1 MAERF
6 LDRGLNALAGIVTRG
21 KFGVEVTPEFQEL
34 QEELISTDK
43 NLFAKIYDSG
53 TLIVIDDKNQRIYS
67 RYRLVKRSPTR
78 NTQRDNSDNLAV
90 EIMSIEQRKNTGI
103 PEDGILQVSNELTF
117 DVFKSELRAN
127 STGKTVY
134 LTGKSLGLLLLLAST
149 PDEVMTFDSIIDCV
163 WDDHGILGKNPSDY
177 DKERLQVAISRLRKK
192 IDHLELSSDPIVVHR
207 HWGYSFSPKPRNTD

>member
-149 PDEVMTFDSIIDCV
+149 PDEVVTYNSIIDCI
-163 WDDHGILGKNPSDY
+163 WDDRGVLSKILNDSDI
-177 DKERLQVAISRLRKK
+177 ERLQVAISHLRKK
-192 IDHLELSSDPIVVHR
+192 IDHLELYFNPIVLHR
-207 HWGYSFSPKPRNTD
+207 RRGYSFSPKPRNTD